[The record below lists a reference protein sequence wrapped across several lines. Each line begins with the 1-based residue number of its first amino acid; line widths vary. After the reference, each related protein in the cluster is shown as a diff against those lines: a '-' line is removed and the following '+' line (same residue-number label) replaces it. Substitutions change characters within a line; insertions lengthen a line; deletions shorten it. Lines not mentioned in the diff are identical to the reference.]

1 MMYESIYARQ
11 KQFYQSG
18 KPRDIKFRLD
28 ALKQLKRGIKYY
40 ENELAEAMLADFNK
54 QKPDTYMTEIGIVYT
69 EINHAV
75 KHLEEWAGTT
85 KVKTPITH
93 IGSKSFIYK
102 EPYGV
107 TLIIA
112 PWNYPFNLT
121 ISPLIG
127 AISAGNTA
135 VLKPSEHTPMVAEV
149 ITRIIEHIFP
159 SEYIYA
165 AEGGIE
171 TNQALLKLPFDYI
184 FYTGSSHVG
193 KIVMKNAAENLIPV
207 TLELGGKSPA
217 IVTASADLKLAA
229 KRIVWAKFSNAG
241 QTCVAPDFVYA
252 EESIKD
258 ALMEHLK
265 HYTYKF
271 YNEDFRRGRYMSIVN
286 GNHFDRI
293 KELIEGDV
301 VYGGHTDT
309 VNRTIEPAIIDN
321 AEFDHPAMKEEIF
334 GPVLPVLSYGSLD
347 KAVLDLRD
355 MQDPLALYIFSE
367 NESEIETVIKDVP
380 FGGGAVND
388 AMFHLATPYL
398 PFGGRGN
405 SGMGKYHGKYTFDT
419 FTHEKSILK
428 QTTLFDMPFRYPDAK
443 IFRKLIRLIMR

>member
-18 KPRDIKFRLD
+18 KSRDIKFRID

-40 ENELAEAMLADFNK
+40 EDELAEAMLADFNK
-54 QKPDTYMTEIGIVYT
+54 QKPETYTTEIGIVYT

-75 KHLEEWAGTT
+75 KHLEEWASTK

-93 IGSKSFIYK
+93 IGSKSVIYK

-135 VLKPSEHTPMVAEV
+135 VLKPSEHTPMVSEV
-149 ITRIIEHIFP
+149 ITKIMEHIFP

-193 KIVMKNAAENLIPV
+193 KIVMKNAAEDR
-207 TLELGGKSPA
+207 KS
-217 IVTASADLKLAA
+217 
-229 KRIVWAKFSNAG
+229 KRLNSSHVEISYAVF
-241 QTCVAPDFVYA
+241 CV
-252 EESIKD
+252 K
-258 ALMEHLK
+258 K
-265 HYTYKF
+265 KKK
-271 YNEDFRRGRYMSIVN
+271 R
-286 GNHFDRI
+286 
-293 KELIEGDV
+293 
-301 VYGGHTDT
+301 
-309 VNRTIEPAIIDN
+309 
-321 AEFDHPAMKEEIF
+321 
-334 GPVLPVLSYGSLD
+334 
-347 KAVLDLRD
+347 
-355 MQDPLALYIFSE
+355 
-367 NESEIETVIKDVP
+367 
-380 FGGGAVND
+380 
-388 AMFHLATPYL
+388 
-398 PFGGRGN
+398 
-405 SGMGKYHGKYTFDT
+405 
-419 FTHEKSILK
+419 
-428 QTTLFDMPFRYPDAK
+428 
-443 IFRKLIRLIMR
+443 